1 MEHFWEEGGGGRASA
16 RPEGSVRRKGVM
28 TVLVAQ
34 VAAVYWVPT
43 LCRPSCVTSLLG
55 GPGIPVSQMGKG
67 RKREVTSGPSCTSS
81 GSRKPLGIPGKAI
94 PPELRRP
101 GHETLGMLRAGRAV
115 SGRKCLNIT
124 ALPSAAVGS
133 HRDPGTRI
141 LYGFSFSSDFVVFL
155 CLISP
160 ESHLESNLQ
169 TAGTPC
175 AEGGGSTGGGAAGRA
190 GGLCGCRS
198 VC

>member
-16 RPEGSVRRKGVM
+16 RPEGSVRGKGVM

-43 LCRPSCVTSLLG
+43 LCSPSCVTSLTLSTSLLE

-94 PPELRRP
+94 PP
-101 GHETLGMLRAGRAV
+101 
-115 SGRKCLNIT
+115 
-124 ALPSAAVGS
+124 
-133 HRDPGTRI
+133 
-141 LYGFSFSSDFVVFL
+141 
-155 CLISP
+155 
-160 ESHLESNLQ
+160 
-169 TAGTPC
+169 
-175 AEGGGSTGGGAAGRA
+175 
-190 GGLCGCRS
+190 
-198 VC
+198 